1 MKAKVFHYHEEIME
15 VKEAIEAEGINTDDF
30 SSKNIDNM
38 LLSVDIIVNGY
49 SQSYYAFV
57 HNTSQG
63 TISRANSDGKFVALM
78 LLGKYKL
85 NHLAT
90 LAENPI
96 EALGQGSMPNYKC
109 FLKRVL
115 DITDC
120 EAKELLKE
128 LCNYEAT
135 RFGIRENGVFTT
147 DITLICPTEGE

>member
-1 MKAKVFHYHEEIME
+1 MKAKVFHCHEEIRE

-30 SSKNIDNM
+30 SSKDIDNM
-38 LLSVDIIVNGY
+38 MLSVDIIVNDH
-49 SQSYYAFV
+49 SQNYCAFV

-63 TISRANSDGKFVALM
+63 TISRANSDGKYIALR

-85 NHLAT
+85 NHLKT

-120 EAKELLKE
+120 EAKSLLNELY
-128 LCNYEAT
+128 NYEAT
-135 RFGIRENGVFTT
+135 RFGIEENGVFTT
-147 DITLICPTEGE
+147 EITLICPTEGE